1 MTREGLEFLLDR
13 VSTWPEEAQG
23 ELLKS
28 IEDIESRY
36 AVVYRMTDEER
47 EAVQRGLAD
56 MRAGRFA
63 TDEAVA
69 TMFNRYL
76 A

>member
-1 MTREGLEFLLDR
+1 MTREGLAFLLER
-13 VSTWPEEAQG
+13 VSTWPEEAQD

-28 IEDIESRY
+28 MADIESRY
-36 AVVYRMTDEER
+36 DVVYRLTDEER

-69 TMFNRYL
+69 ALFSRYL